1 MMDVGGMR
9 GAFVIK
15 ISVGSANFLKSY
27 QLEPRSCVA
36 FVC

>member
-9 GAFVIK
+9 RTFVIK
-15 ISVGSANFLKSY
+15 NSVGSANFLKSY